1 MSGPSAAPFQA
12 RPGISGREWLGS
24 RRSFGDSSP
33 GLLLGEARGRLA
45 GSSVPGGLASAHPVV
60 GNPVV
65 EEGHRMLVVV
75 HIGPEEDPD
84 PGAPL
89 LDKLGTLEHLRRAK

>member
-1 MSGPSAAPFQA
+1 
-12 RPGISGREWLGS
+12 
-24 RRSFGDSSP
+24 
-33 GLLLGEARGRLA
+33 
-45 GSSVPGGLASAHPVV
+45 
-60 GNPVV
+60 
-65 EEGHRMLVVV
+65 MLVVV